1 MRDEKYVPR
10 HPALLLSKGLLLAA
24 GLALQA
30 CGGGGDGGS
39 SFLPIIPAP
48 APAPAPPAPP
58 PSGPTAEQLKATCE
72 ALKGQV
78 IEGVTVT
85 GTARFEAKAPI
96 NPSGFCQVLGTRAP
110 FLDIEIDVPDNW
122 TGRYWQQ
129 GGGGFDGRIA
139 SAVTKDG
146 SGAVTAIDLTLAK
159 KGAVYAASNGGNRA
173 SVPAQ
178 AAPAVWANGTPE
190 GQQSATDYA
199 YAAVGTT
206 VRFGKAVAKTF
217 FGKAPGHSYF
227 NGCSNGGRNAYI
239 AAQRWPQEFD
249 GIVAGCETMDM
260 AGQTGAWLRAAS
272 LTGTPAAL
280 SPAQTGAAY
289 AAALSACDALDGAT
303 DNLIGNPQ
311 ACTFD
316 PAVLQCG
323 MPGASTDPAICLS
336 AAQVG
341 TLKSFLS
348 ELKLTSGSTVL
359 SGYSWGNGLGLGW
372 GGLGGG
378 FALLASGDPAWLTPA
393 KQAGFQLDTDYYMLG
408 SGLARVGADHDKAA
422 IASFVASGR
431 KLISWHA
438 GSDALLS
445 PNDHYR
451 NWTTMT
457 GIARSMGLADP
468 NSATRFF
475 IVPGGGH
482 GAGGSLQEVDWA
494 SAIMGWVENGEA
506 PTQMTYSFTSADTA
520 RSMPACQYPKYPKY
534 NGAGDVNT
542 ASSYSCS

>member
-1 MRDEKYVPR
+1 MRDEKCVNR
-10 HPALLLSKGLLLAA
+10 VLLSAGLLMAA
-24 GLALQA
+24 GLALQG
-30 CGGGGDGGS
+30 CGGGGGGGGG
-39 SFLPIIPAP
+39 FFPVPAP
-48 APAPAPPAPP
+48 APAPAAPP
-58 PSGPTAEQLKATCE
+58 PAGPSGPSVEQLKSTCNG
-72 ALKGQV
+72 LKGQV
-78 IEGVTVT
+78 LAGVTVT
-85 GTARFEAKAPI
+85 QTARFEAKTAV
-96 NPSGFCQVLGTRAP
+96 NASGFCQVLGTRAP

-146 SGAVTAIDLTLAK
+146 GGAVTAVDPTLAL
-159 KGAVYAASNGGNRA
+159 KGAVYVASNGGNRA

-178 AAPAVWANGTPE
+178 AAPGVWASGTPE

-206 VRFGKAVAKTF
+206 LRFGKAVAQAF
-217 FGKAPGHSYF
+217 FGKAPTHSYF

-289 AAALSACDALDGAT
+289 AAALSACDALDGAN
-303 DNLIGNPQ
+303 DSLIGNPQ
-311 ACTFD
+311 ACSFD

-323 MPGASTDPAICLS
+323 VAGASSDPALCLS

-341 TLKSFLS
+341 TLQSFLS
-348 ELKLTSGSTVL
+348 PLKLSNGSTVL

-393 KQAGFQLDTDYYMLG
+393 RQAGFQLETDYYMLG
-408 SGLARVGADHDKAA
+408 AGLARIGADHDKAA
-422 IASFVASGR
+422 IASYVASGR

-494 SAIMGWVENGEA
+494 SAIMGWVENDDA
-506 PTQMTYSFTSADTA
+506 PTQLTYNFTSGGTA

-534 NGAGDVNT
+534 KGSGDVN
-542 ASSYSCS
+542 AAASYSCS

>member
-1 MRDEKYVPR
+1 MRDEKKEPQ
-10 HPALLLSKGLLLAA
+10 ALLPKSLVLLAV
-24 GLALQA
+24 GLALQG
-30 CGGGGDGGS
+30 CGGGGGGNG
-39 SFLPIIPAP
+39 FLPIPAP
-48 APAPAPPAPP
+48 APAPAPAPVAP
-58 PSGPTAEQLKATCE
+58 PSGPTAEQLKSTCNT
-72 ALKGQV
+72 LKGQV
-78 IEGVTVT
+78 VEGVTIT
-85 GTARFEAKAPI
+85 ATARFEPKAPI
-96 NPSGFCQVLGTRAP
+96 YTSGFCQVLGTRAP

-129 GGGGFDGRIA
+129 GGGGFDGRIT
-139 SAVTKDG
+139 SVVTTDAG
-146 SGAVTAIDLTLAK
+146 GAVTAVSPVLAL

-178 AAPAVWANGTPE
+178 AAPVVWGNGTDE
-190 GQQSATDYA
+190 GRQSATDYA
-199 YAAVGTT
+199 YAALGTT
-206 VRFGKAVAKTF
+206 LRFGKAVTKAF
-217 FGKAPGHSYF
+217 FGTAPSHSYF

-249 GIVAGCETMDM
+249 GIVSGCETMDM

-280 SPAQTGAAY
+280 SPPQTSAAY

-316 PAVLQCG
+316 PAVLECG
-323 MPGASTDPAICLS
+323 QPGASTDPAICLGT
-336 AAQVG
+336 AQVG

-348 ELKLTSGSTVL
+348 ELKLQNGSTVL

-378 FALLASGDPAWLTPA
+378 FALLASGDPAWLTPG
-393 KQAGFQLDTDYYMLG
+393 KQALFQLDTDYYMLG
-408 SGLARVGADHDKAA
+408 AGLARIGADHDKAA
-422 IASFVASGR
+422 IASYVASGR

-445 PNDHYR
+445 PNDHFR

-457 GIARSMGLADP
+457 GLAKSAGLADP

-475 IVPGGGH
+475 IVPGAGH
-482 GAGGSLQEVDWA
+482 GGGGSLQEVDWA
-494 SAIMGWVENGEA
+494 SAIMGWVEKGDA
-506 PTQMTYSFTSADTA
+506 PTQMTYTFTAGGTA
-520 RSMPACQYPKYPKY
+520 RSMPVCQYPKYPKY
-534 NGAGDVNT
+534 NGSGDVNAA
-542 ASSYSCS
+542 ASYACS

>member
-1 MRDEKYVPR
+1 MHDKNRVPR
-10 HPALLLSKGLLLAA
+10 ALQSGGLLLAT
-24 GLALQA
+24 ALVLQG
-30 CGGGGDGGS
+30 CGGSDS
-39 SFLPIIPAP
+39 TP
-48 APAPAPPAPP
+48 APAPAPPAAATPAP
-58 PSGPTAEQLKATCE
+58 APAPAAPTAAQLKSTCDT
-72 ALKGQV
+72 LVGQV

-85 GTARFEAKAPI
+85 GTTRFEANAPI
-96 NPSGFCQVLGTRAP
+96 YPAGFCQVLGTRAP

-139 SAVTKDG
+139 SVATKDAG
-146 SGAVTAIDLTLAK
+146 GAVTAVSPVLAL

-173 SVPAQ
+173 DVPAQ
-178 AAPAVWANGTPE
+178 AAPAIWASGTDD
-190 GQQSATDYA
+190 GRQSATDYA

-206 VRFGKAVAKTF
+206 LQFGKAVAKAF
-217 FGKAPGHSYF
+217 FGQAPSHSYF

-249 GIVAGCETMDM
+249 GIVSGCETMDM
-260 AGQTGAWLRAAS
+260 AGQTSGWLQAAS
-272 LTGTPAAL
+272 LGGTSAAL

-289 AAALSACDALDGAT
+289 AAALSACDALDGAA
-303 DNLIGNPQ
+303 DGVIGNPQ

-316 PAVLQCG
+316 PAQLQCG
-323 MPGASTDPAICLS
+323 MPGASTDASLCLS
-336 AAQVG
+336 TAQVA

-348 ELKLTSGSTVL
+348 DLKLQNGSTVL

-393 KQAGFQLDTDYYMLG
+393 KQAGFRLETDYAMLG
-408 SGLARVGADHDKAA
+408 AGLAAIGADHDKAA
-422 IASFVASGR
+422 IASYVASGR
-431 KLISWHA
+431 KLISWHD

-457 GIARSMGLADP
+457 GLARSMGLADTD
-468 NSATRFF
+468 SGTRFF

-482 GAGGSLQEVDWA
+482 ADGAALEEVDWA
-494 SAIMGWVENGEA
+494 SAVMGWVEDGHA
-506 PTQMTYSFTSADTA
+506 PTQMTYSFTDAGGTA
-520 RSMPACQYPKYPKY
+520 RSMPVCQYPRFPKY
-534 NGAGDVNT
+534 MGTGDIHT
-542 ASSYSCS
+542 AASYTCS

>member
-1 MRDEKYVPR
+1 MQDEKRLPHTLAR
-10 HPALLLSKGLLLAA
+10 HGLLLAL
-24 GLALQA
+24 GLALHG
-30 CGGGGDGGS
+30 CGGGGGGGAG
-39 SFLPIIPAP
+39 FIPLPAP
-48 APAPAPPAPP
+48 APAPAPAAPP
-58 PSGPTAEQLKATCE
+58 PAASSSPSAEQLRSTCGS
-72 ALKGQV
+72 LKGQV

-85 GTARFEAKAPI
+85 QTTRFEAKAPLYS
-96 NPSGFCQVLGTRAP
+96 SGFCQVLGTRAP

-122 TGRYWQQ
+122 SGRYWQQ

-139 SAVTKDG
+139 SAVTTDAG
-146 SGAVTAIDLTLAK
+146 GTVTAVDPTLAL

-173 SVPAQ
+173 NVPAQ
-178 AAPAVWANGTPE
+178 AAPAVWANGTAD

-199 YAAVGTT
+199 YAALGTT
-206 VRFGKAVAKTF
+206 MHFGKAVAKAF
-217 FGKAPGHSYF
+217 FGSLPKRSYF

-239 AAQRWPQEFD
+239 VAQRWPQEFD
-249 GIVAGCETMDM
+249 GIVSGCETMDM
-260 AGQTGAWLRAAS
+260 AGQTSAWLRAAS

-289 AAALSACDALDGAT
+289 AAALSACDSLDGAS

-323 MPGASTDPAICLS
+323 MAGASTDPSICLS

-348 ELKLTSGSTVL
+348 DLKLSNGSTVL

-378 FALLASGDPAWLTPA
+378 FAFLASGDAAWFTPA
-393 KQAGFQLDTDYYMLG
+393 RQSGFVLDTDFYMLS
-408 SGLARVGADHDKAA
+408 SGLARAGADHDKVA
-422 IASFVASGR
+422 IASFVASGK
-431 KLISWHA
+431 KLISWHD

-457 GIARSMGLADP
+457 GIAKSMGLADP
-468 NSATRFF
+468 DTATRFF

-482 GAGGSLQEVDWA
+482 GAGASLQEVDWA
-494 SAIMGWVENGEA
+494 SAIMGWVEDGNA
-506 PTQMTYSFTSADTA
+506 PTRMTYSFTSGGTA
-520 RSMPACQYPKYPKY
+520 RSMPVCQYPRYPKY
-534 NGAGDVNT
+534 NGSGDANAAANYT
-542 ASSYSCS
+542 CT

>member
-1 MRDEKYVPR
+1 MRDEKLAPR
-10 HPALLLSKGLLLAA
+10 TLLSRGLLLAL
-24 GLALQA
+24 GLTLQA
-30 CGGGGDGGS
+30 CGGGGGGGGGG
-39 SFLPIIPAP
+39 FIPIPPPAP
-48 APAPAPPAPP
+48 AAPP
-58 PSGPTAEQLKATCE
+58 PAAPSSPTMAQLQATCT
-72 ALKGQV
+72 ALNGQV

-85 GTARFEAKAPI
+85 QTARFEAKAPI
-96 NPSGFCQVLGTRAP
+96 YASGFCQVLGTRAP

-129 GGGGFDGRIA
+129 GGGGFDGRIPSVLTTDA
-139 SAVTKDG
+139 G
-146 SGAVTAIDLTLAK
+146 GAVTAVSPALAL

-173 SVPAQ
+173 NVPAQ
-178 AAPAVWANGTPE
+178 AAPVVWGNGTDD
-190 GQQSATDYA
+190 GRQSATDYA

-206 VRFGKAVAKTF
+206 VRFGKAVAKAF
-217 FGKAPGHSYF
+217 FGAAPSHSYF

-323 MPGASTDPAICLS
+323 VAGASPDPSICLT

-348 ELKLTSGSTVL
+348 ELKLQNGSTVL

-378 FALLASGDPAWLTPA
+378 FALLASGDPAWLTPP
-393 KQAGFQLDTDYYMLG
+393 KQSGFQLDTDYYMLAT
-408 SGLARVGADHDKAA
+408 GLARVGADHDKAA
-422 IASFVASGR
+422 IASYVASGR
-431 KLISWHA
+431 KLISWHD

-445 PNDHYR
+445 PNDHFR

-468 NSATRFF
+468 NSAARFF

-482 GAGGSLQEVDWA
+482 GAGGTLQEVDWA
-494 SAIMGWVENGEA
+494 SAIMGWVENGNA
-506 PTQMTYSFTSADTA
+506 PTQMTYAFTSSGTA
-520 RSMPACQYPKYPKY
+520 RTMPVCQYPKYPRY
-534 NGAGDVNT
+534 NGAGDVN
-542 ASSYSCS
+542 AAASYSCT

>member
-1 MRDEKYVPR
+1 MRDEKKEPQ
-10 HPALLLSKGLLLAA
+10 ALLPKSLALLAV
-24 GLALQA
+24 GLALQG
-30 CGGGGDGGS
+30 CGGGGGGNG
-39 SFLPIIPAP
+39 FLPVPAP
-48 APAPAPPAPP
+48 APAPAPVAPP
-58 PSGPTAEQLKATCE
+58 PAGPTAEQLKNTCNT
-72 ALKGQV
+72 LKGQV
-78 IEGVTVT
+78 VEGVTIT
-85 GTARFEAKAPI
+85 STTRFEAKAPI
-96 NPSGFCQVLGTRAP
+96 YTSGFCQVLGTRAP

-129 GGGGFDGRIA
+129 GGGGFDGRIT
-139 SAVTKDG
+139 SVVTTDAG
-146 SGAVTAIDLTLAK
+146 GAVTAVSPVLAL

-178 AAPAVWANGTPE
+178 AAPVVWGNGTDE
-190 GQQSATDYA
+190 GRQSATDYA
-199 YAAVGTT
+199 YAALGTT
-206 VRFGKAVAKTF
+206 LRFGKAVTKAF
-217 FGKAPGHSYF
+217 FGTAPSHSYF

-249 GIVAGCETMDM
+249 GIVSGCETMDM

-316 PAVLQCG
+316 PAVLECG
-323 MPGASTDPAICLS
+323 QPGASTDPAICLS
-336 AAQVG
+336 TAQVG

-348 ELKLTSGSTVL
+348 ELKLQNGSTVL

-378 FALLASGDPAWLTPA
+378 FALLASGDPAWLTPG
-393 KQAGFQLDTDYYMLG
+393 KQALFQLDTDYYMLG
-408 SGLARVGADHDKAA
+408 AGLARIGADHDKAA
-422 IASFVASGR
+422 IASYVASGR

-445 PNDHYR
+445 PNDHFR

-457 GIARSMGLADP
+457 GLAKSAGLADP

-475 IVPGGGH
+475 IVPGAGH
-482 GAGGSLQEVDWA
+482 GGGGSLQEVDWA
-494 SAIMGWVENGEA
+494 SAIMGWVEKGDA
-506 PTQMTYSFTSADTA
+506 PMQMTYTFTAGGTT
-520 RSMPACQYPKYPKY
+520 RSMPVCQYPKYPKY
-534 NGAGDVNT
+534 NGSGDVNAA
-542 ASSYSCS
+542 ASYACS